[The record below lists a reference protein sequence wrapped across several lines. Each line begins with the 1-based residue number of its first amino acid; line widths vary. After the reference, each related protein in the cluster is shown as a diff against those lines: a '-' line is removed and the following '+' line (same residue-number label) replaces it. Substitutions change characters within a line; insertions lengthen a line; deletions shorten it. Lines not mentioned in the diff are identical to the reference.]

1 MTDYVVFRRLIATW
15 PMYVTIF
22 MANEQLEVNSWPIS
36 VGIRCMFIE
45 IGGVNGIGKLSDG
58 CEN

>member
-22 MANEQLEVNSWPIS
+22 MANEQLEVNSWSIS
-36 VGIRCMFIE
+36 VGIRCMFIR
-45 IGGVNGIGKLSDG
+45 IGEVNGIRNRVDQ
-58 CEN
+58 

>member
-45 IGGVNGIGKLSDG
+45 IGGVNGIGKLS
-58 CEN
+58 